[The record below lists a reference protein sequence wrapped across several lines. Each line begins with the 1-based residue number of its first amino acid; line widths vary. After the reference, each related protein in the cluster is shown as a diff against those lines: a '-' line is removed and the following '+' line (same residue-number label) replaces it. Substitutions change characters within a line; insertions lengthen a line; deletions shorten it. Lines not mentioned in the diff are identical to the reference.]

1 MDKLSKSVI
10 GALHLAPLQGYE
22 GFSGYEIIEE
32 LALVD
37 LRSFQDG
44 GIDAV
49 IFENNYDLPH
59 SEHITEA
66 NYKIMLDVG
75 KHLKQNA
82 QVPLGVNVLWNDYT
96 SALKLAKE
104 IGLDFIRVPVFVDT
118 VKTSYGIFEGVG
130 KRVAG
135 LRNDLGIDDVKIY
148 ADIHVKHAVNISTE
162 TLEKSAAMAI
172 DVGADGI
179 ILTGKWTGDSPDILD
194 LKKVRTVVGDFPI
207 IVGSGT
213 DKDNIR
219 QLFEFADAAI
229 VSTSLKEGQVD
240 VEHTNLASWEQ
251 RISAKKVREFMDRIK
266 GI

>member
-22 GFSGYEIIEE
+22 GFPGYEKIEE

-37 LRSFQDG
+37 LKSFQDG

-75 KHLKQNA
+75 KQLKQNA
-82 QVPLGVNVLWNDYT
+82 QVPLGVNVLWNDHT
-96 SALKLAKE
+96 SALKLAKG

-130 KRVAG
+130 KRVAE
-135 LRNDLGIDDVKIY
+135 LRNELGIDDVKIY
-148 ADIHVKHAVNISTE
+148 ADIHVKHAVNVSIE
-162 TLEKSAAMAI
+162 TIEESADMAI
-172 DVGADGI
+172 DAGADGI
-179 ILTGKWTGDSPDILD
+179 ILTGKWTGDSPDTVE
-194 LKKVRTVVGDFPI
+194 LKRVRTAVGDFPI
-207 IVGSGT
+207 IVGSGA
-213 DKDNIR
+213 DKDNIQ
-219 QLFEFADAAI
+219 QLFEVADATI
-229 VSTSLKEGQVD
+229 VSTSLKDGVVD
-240 VEHTNLASWEQ
+240 AAHTNLASWEQ
-251 RISAKKVREFMDRIK
+251 RISEEKVREFMDAVR
-266 GI
+266 